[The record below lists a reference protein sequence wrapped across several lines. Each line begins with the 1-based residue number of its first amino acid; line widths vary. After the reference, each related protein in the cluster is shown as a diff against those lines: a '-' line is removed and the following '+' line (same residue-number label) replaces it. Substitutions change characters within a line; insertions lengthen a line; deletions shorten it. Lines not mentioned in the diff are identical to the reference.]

1 MGYENIEFLGSRK
14 SDRTTNSNP
23 HKHKFYELNF
33 LTSGNTRMKVGKLDI
48 EFNSFDF
55 LLVPP
60 GYDHLLYESKYEKFD
75 NYVIWFQLDGDESVD
90 KVIKL
95 HDSNGSVRFLC
106 SEIFRLYSSS
116 KMEDKELIE
125 LYLQGVLYHMGKGNI
140 LDVTKANSHNDE
152 IIKEATEFINKNIGV
167 RKYSIYELAK
177 DLNIS
182 TSYLTRLFK
191 QKLGVS
197 PLKYMNEIKI
207 ALAKD
212 MLLKTSLSI
221 KSISSELFFS
231 DPLYF
236 SRIFSQAQGVS
247 PKNYREMYKGIVDDK

>member
-1 MGYENIEFLGSRK
+1 MEYKDIEFLGSRK
-14 SDRTTNSNP
+14 SNCTTNASP

-55 LLVPP
+55 ILIPP
-60 GYDHLLYESKYEKFD
+60 GYEHLLYESKYDKFD
-75 NYVIWFQLDGDESVD
+75 NYVIWFKLEDSDTFD

-95 HDSNGSVRFLC
+95 HDNNGSVRFLC

-116 KMEDKELIE
+116 KMNEAMLIN
-125 LYLQGVLYHMGKGNI
+125 LYLQGVLYHMSKGNI
-140 LDVTKANSHNDE
+140 LDVTKAVSHNDE
-152 IIKEATEFINKNIGV
+152 IIQKAVELINQNIKN
-167 RKYSIYELAK
+167 RKYSVFELAEE
-177 DLNIS
+177 LNIS

-191 QKLGVS
+191 QKLGIT

-207 ALAKD
+207 AIAKG
-212 MLLKTSLSI
+212 LLLNTSTSI
-221 KSISSELFFS
+221 KEISSQLYFS

-236 SRIFSQAQGVS
+236 SRIFSQFEGVS
-247 PKNYREMYKGIVDDK
+247 PRQYRTLYNGIGS